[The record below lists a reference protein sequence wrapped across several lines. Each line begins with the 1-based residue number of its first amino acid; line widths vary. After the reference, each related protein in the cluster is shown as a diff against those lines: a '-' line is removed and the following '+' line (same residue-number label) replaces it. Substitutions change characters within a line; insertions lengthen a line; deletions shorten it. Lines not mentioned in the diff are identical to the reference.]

1 MKFPEQVSEGGK
13 VKERKIM
20 EKDEETEEVTSKK
33 RTREEEKEENETV
46 SAKRKVFGFC
56 VCGASVK
63 RKTRRV
69 FSRRIL

>member
-1 MKFPEQVSEGGK
+1 
-13 VKERKIM
+13 M
-20 EKDEETEEVTSKK
+20 EMDEETEEVTSKK

-46 SAKRKVFGFC
+46 SAKREVFGFC